1 MAEKRWFGAGII
13 PIAIYNDKLYI
24 LLGREAKGRDK
35 GKYDAFGGGPNKE
48 DKTPRDTALRE
59 GYEES
64 MGFFGTKS
72 YIDKSMKLLMPDLA
86 TDFILKIDYTPD
98 TPRLFNNVYRYMK
111 KGCVR
116 IRKGY
121 LEKDQLRWFPVNKK
135 QSIYN
140 FRYYFKKMYKYL
152 VENHDE
158 VLKRIRE

>member
-72 YIDKSMKLLMPDLA
+72 YIDKSMELLMPDLE

-98 TPRLFNNVYRYMK
+98 IPRLFNNVYRYMK
-111 KGCVR
+111 KGCIR

-121 LEKDQLRWFPVNKK
+121 LEKDQLLWFPVNKK
-135 QSIYN
+135 QSVDN

-158 VLKRIRE
+158 VLKRLRE